1 MKIIFLTILIILSFL
16 ILVGFIIQI
25 LHILQPLFRLL
36 KYMFQY
42 FVKSIEVCSSQNLNG
57 TYSRKFTHQLLDFYH
72 LKQAY
77 AVKGLPVPLSLGGIG
92 FFPHG
97 LVIEA
102 SKRAKNRL

>member
-1 MKIIFLTILIILSFL
+1 
-16 ILVGFIIQI
+16 
-25 LHILQPLFRLL
+25 
-36 KYMFQY
+36 MFQY
-42 FVKSIEVCSSQNLNG
+42 FVKSIEVCSSRNLNG

-97 LVIEA
+97 QVIEA